1 MSEPKP
7 IKDAADLLSRF
18 PISGRHYRHNYALYA
33 APHVMQFAKEC
44 SRVAAEKMKL
54 AILDE
59 IEEELRIMLH
69 ADTYEWGK
77 VEELIKS
84 IKAEDVIS

>member
-33 APHVMQFAKEC
+33 APHVLQFAKEC

-59 IEEELRIMLH
+59 LEEELRIMLH
-69 ADTYEWGK
+69 ADTYEWKEIVNIVHGIK
-77 VEELIKS
+77 TEEI
-84 IKAEDVIS
+84 IS